1 MQKGRAA
8 AAVAVAAVVTA
19 AAAAAATAAATA
31 PPATAA
37 RVQQLQLQLQL
48 QLQVLRG
55 GAAEACARRRAASSL
70 PLLSPTEQR
79 CAVSVCDIAG
89 RRCLAARPRRCRYF
103 RSPS

>member
-8 AAVAVAAVVTA
+8 AAVAVAAAVTA
-19 AAAAAATAAATA
+19 AAAAAATAAAPA
-31 PPATAA
+31 APATAA
-37 RVQQLQLQLQL
+37 RVQLQLQLQL